1 MNLFTLSK
9 VASSAP
15 EVVSQVSKL
24 PPLGFPTDTVAIFVG
39 AFVLSLLIDLIQHK
53 NSKEISLT
61 NASVWSLFWIG
72 LSFGFYGWLKYGMTV
87 HEVNGLN
94 AEYIRD
100 TYASLFLTGY
110 VLEKVLSVDNLIV
123 FIAIFKYFNI
133 KDVLQH
139 KILYYGI
146 LGAIIFRA
154 IFVGLGSLLMAAG
167 GWAELVF
174 GVIIAYAAFQ
184 MISGDDDDDE
194 EEPDYESMFLVRLF
208 NKLYPIFPR
217 LIGNRFIVSRTEAE
231 ASLNEL
237 GDEDK
242 PSLPAQALRFMTPA
256 FVCLLVIEGS
266 DVMFAFDSVPAVIAV
281 TKEPLLVYSAMIF
294 AILGLRSLYFVLV
307 ALTQYLVH
315 LEKSVLLVLFF
326 IAFKMFVSAVEHF
339 HHDGVISF
347 GVPPYLHID
356 HNTSLYI
363 VLGVIGM
370 GIIASLLFPAK
381 EEEEA

>member
-307 ALTQYLVH
+307 ALTKYLVH

-356 HNTSLYI
+356 HNMSLYI

>member
-1 MNLFTLSK
+1 MSLLIFTE

-15 EVVSQVSKL
+15 EVASQVSKL
-24 PPLGFPTDTVAIFVG
+24 PSLGFPVDTVAIFVG
-39 AFVLSLLIDLIQHK
+39 AFVFSLLIDLIQHK
-53 NSKEISLT
+53 NSKEISIV
-61 NASVWSLFWIG
+61 NASVWSVFWIG

-87 HEVNGLN
+87 PVVEGMS
-94 AEYIRD
+94 AEHIRD

-167 GWAELVF
+167 GWAELIF
-174 GVIIAYAAFQ
+174 GAIIAYAAFQ

-194 EEPDYESMFLVRLF
+194 EEPDYERMLLVRWF

-231 ASLNEL
+231 ASLNER
-237 GDEDK
+237 DAEDT
-242 PSLPAQALRFMTPA
+242 PSLPAQAMRFMTPA

-307 ALTQYLVH
+307 ALTKYLVH
-315 LEKSVLLVLFF
+315 LEKAVLLVLFF

-339 HHDGVISF
+339 HHDGMISF
-347 GVPPYLHID
+347 AVPPYLHID
-356 HNTSLYI
+356 HNMSLWI

-370 GIIASLLFPAK
+370 GIIASLIFPGE